1 MNQDYYRF
9 IVSPETVISDIAK
22 VTVSGQ
28 TFGVYSG
35 MSQMVT
41 SGPRFT
47 SLFTGLT
54 VNFLLNQTTI
64 DEGYY
69 SPFDGFVLQKN
80 VVANFIFSST
90 TQEPYKWYVYNTSDE
105 FQKFLDLSSYTIDW
119 GDGTPK
125 QTITN
130 YAPNSINHT
139 YPSAVKEYTIVMEQR
154 NPWGVTK
161 VQKTIHTPYVN
172 VPIPNPKGE
181 IYFTTLDGN
190 WLKTPISYDYI
201 FSGDAVNIVSAQTSN
216 NYVVVPFTISGLT
229 KSRLTELQIY
239 GTVPLTAPLFNEK
252 YQLGVP
258 IIANGQIWGV
268 VTNAELNVFTAY
280 TIQDV
285 NYYDYQDGTTIFFE
299 ESSGLTTSNLTAVP
313 ITKEEVLIKVVDQ
326 PNIQTNVFVERGK
339 NSAYERVQRLGE
351 VDNLGDMINYGYG
364 FFNVVNKTNGE
375 V

>member
-9 IVSPETVISDIAK
+9 IVSPETVKSDLTT

-35 MSQMVT
+35 MSQMVS

-54 VNFLLNQTTI
+54 VNVLLNQTAI

-90 TQEPYKWYVYNTSDE
+90 TQDPYRWYVYNTSDE

-119 GDGTPK
+119 GDGSAK
-125 QTITN
+125 QIITN
-130 YAPNSINHT
+130 YAPNSINHL
-139 YPSAVKEYTIVMEQR
+139 YPTEVKEYTIVMEQR
-154 NPWGVTK
+154 NPWGVTR
-161 VQKTIHTPYVN
+161 VEKTIRTPFTKVL
-172 VPIPNPKGE
+172 IPNPNGK
-181 IYFTTLDGN
+181 IFFTTLDGN

-201 FSGDAVNIVSAQTSN
+201 FSGDAVNVVSAQTSN
-216 NYVVVPFTISGLT
+216 NFTTVPFTISGLT
-229 KSRLTELQIY
+229 KSRLTELEIY
-239 GTVPLTAPLFNEK
+239 GTVPITSPLFSEK
-252 YQLGVP
+252 YQIGVP
-258 IIANGQIWGV
+258 IIANGQIWGA
-268 VTNAELNVFTAY
+268 VTNAEFNVFTAY
-280 TIQDV
+280 TIQNV
-285 NYYDYQDGTTIFFE
+285 NYYDYADGTTIFFE
-299 ESSGLTTSNLTAVP
+299 ESSGLTESNLTAVP

-339 NSAYERVQRLGE
+339 NSAYESVQRLGE

-364 FFNVVNKTNGE
+364 FFNVVNKTNGQL
-375 V
+375 